1 MVGIMLVIGAFAVA
15 IAFVYFIVWAMVRAS
30 EEKGRAEAAQAIRD
44 AQHAEA
50 LRRLKN
56 ALDAD
61 AKSRADS
68 AAGGLYND
76 DGHRR
81 D

>member
-1 MVGIMLVIGAFAVA
+1 MTVLIVLGALGAATAVA
-15 IAFVYFIVWAMVRAS
+15 YFIVWAMIRAS
-30 EEKGRAEAAQAIRD
+30 EEKGRAEATEAIKD
-44 AQHAEA
+44 AQNKDA

>member
-1 MVGIMLVIGAFAVA
+1 MINLALIIGAFGVAV
-15 IAFVYFIVWAMVRAS
+15 AFVYFVVWAMVRAS
-30 EEKGRAEAAQAIRD
+30 EEKGRAEASEAIKD
-44 AQHAEA
+44 AQNKDA

>member
-1 MVGIMLVIGAFAVA
+1 MINLALIIGAFAVA
-15 IAFVYFIVWAMVRAS
+15 IAFVYFVVWAMVRAS
-30 EEKGRAEAAQAIRD
+30 EEKGRAEASEAIKD
-44 AQHAEA
+44 AQNKDA

-61 AKSRADS
+61 AKSRADT

>member
-1 MVGIMLVIGAFAVA
+1 MI
-15 IAFVYFIVWAMVRAS
+15 RAS
-30 EEKGRAEAAQAIRD
+30 EEKGRAEATEAIKD
-44 AQHAEA
+44 AQNKDA